1 MQVGLLA
8 AIGGIAL
15 VDIVLSGDNALVI
28 GAAAGK
34 LPRSQRMVAV
44 FWGGIAA
51 IVLRLV
57 MAIAATKL
65 LQVPLL
71 QAIGGVVLFGI
82 AVKLLLP
89 EREAQPGHKTAD
101 RLSSAIITILVADVT
116 MSLDNVIAVAG
127 LAAGNVLVLAGGVLL
142 SMILLFVASTI
153 IARLMD
159 YFSWLLDLAAVVLAW
174 TAATLVL
181 GDPIVSGGLS
191 GQDRVQTA
199 IHFFVVA
206 LILLV
211 DLFLRAVRTR
221 KAVLRAVEAQTAG
234 DPHDETVPPATTTTS
249 TTREPSEEIESAPA
263 GTSSP
268 GNE

>member
-44 FWGGIAA
+44 LWGGLAA

-101 RLSSAIITILVADVT
+101 RLGSAIITILLADVT

-127 LAAGNVLVLAGGVLL
+127 LAAGNVPVLAGGVLL

-159 YFSWLLDLAAVVLAW
+159 YFAWLLDLAAVVLAW

-181 GDPIVSGGLS
+181 GDPLVSGGLGLR

-199 IHFFVVA
+199 LHFFVVA
-206 LILLV
+206 LILLI

-221 KAVLRAVEAQTAG
+221 MAVRRAVEAETAG
-234 DPHDETVPPATTTTS
+234 DPYDETVPPPAS
-249 TTREPSEEIESAPA
+249 ARREPSKEIESASTGSA
-263 GTSSP
+263 SP

>member
-8 AIGGIAL
+8 
-15 VDIVLSGDNALVI
+15 
-28 GAAAGK
+28 
-34 LPRSQRMVAV
+34 
-44 FWGGIAA
+44 
-51 IVLRLV
+51 
-57 MAIAATKL
+57 
-65 LQVPLL
+65 
-71 QAIGGVVLFGI
+71 AIGGVVLFGI

-101 RLSSAIITILVADVT
+101 RLGSAIITILLADVT

-127 LAAGNVLVLAGGVLL
+127 LAAGNVPVLAGGVVL

-181 GDPIVSGGLS
+181 GDPFVSGGLR
-191 GQDRVQTA
+191 GQDRAQTA
-199 IHFFVVA
+199 LHFFVVA

-211 DLFLRAVRTR
+211 DLLLRAVRTR
-221 KAVLRAVEAQTAG
+221 MAVRRAVAAAIAG
-234 DPHDETVPPATTTTS
+234 DPYDETVPPAS
-249 TTREPSEEIESAPA
+249 TALKPSEEIESASA
-263 GTSSP
+263 GSSSP

>member
-34 LPRSQRMVAV
+34 LPRTQRMVAV
-44 FWGGIAA
+44 LWGGLAA

-89 EREAQPGHKTAD
+89 EQEAQPGHKTAD
-101 RLSSAIITILVADVT
+101 RLSSAIITILLADVT

-127 LAAGNVLVLAGGVLL
+127 LAAGNVPVLAGGVLL

-159 YFSWLLDLAAVVLAW
+159 YFTWLLDLAAVVLAW

-181 GDPIVSGGLS
+181 GDPLVSGGLR

-199 IHFFVVA
+199 LHFFVVA

-211 DLFLRAVRTR
+211 DLFLRALRTR
-221 KAVLRAVEAQTAG
+221 IAVRRAVEAATAG
-234 DPHDETVPPATTTTS
+234 DPYDETVPPAS
-249 TTREPSEEIESAPA
+249 APPEPTEEIESAPA
-263 GTSSP
+263 GSASP